1 MLKYRAVLAIGKALP
16 SAPLLV
22 GRYMLTM
29 EVDPLKQ
36 MGENPADKLLSLLL
50 VLALLAGFVA
60 CSNQDKEQ
68 ETSPPE
74 SSYVFSNPLSEPSLP
89 EDLGPISEHLP
100 KHRETIAEFKAINS
114 DVVGWLEIPGTTIN
128 DVVVWYPNDYNEYYL
143 RKDVYKRYNQAG
155 SYYADFRNKFDG
167 TAAGLSRN
175 TVIYGHSLDM
185 NDSPDAPYFSQLK
198 KFLDQDFAEQHPYI
212 YFSVEG
218 EELVWEVFAVFH
230 STIALPYNVPEQS
243 NEEFTNLISEV
254 NKRSQ
259 YIYDVNVTTSD
270 KILTLSTCVYQF
282 TPGVYP
288 NDYRYVVMAKLVD
301 SKEAFK
307 EKATLEKNPHPKEP

>member
-1 MLKYRAVLAIGKALP
+1 
-16 SAPLLV
+16 
-22 GRYMLTM
+22 M
-29 EVDPLKQ
+29 EVVPLKQ
-36 MGENPADKLLSLLL
+36 TGEKPADKLLSLLL
-50 VLALLAGFVA
+50 VLVLLAGFVA
-60 CSNQDKEQ
+60 CSHQGE
-68 ETSPPE
+68 EEELSPSE
-74 SSYVFSNPLSEPSLP
+74 IDFVFSNPLSEPSLP
-89 EDLGPISEHLP
+89 ENLGPVSEHLP
-100 KHRETIAEFKAINS
+100 SHRDKIAEYKAINS
-114 DVVGWLEIPGTTIN
+114 DVVGWLEIPDTTIN

-185 NDSPDAPYFSQLK
+185 NDNPDAPYFSQLK

-218 EELVWEVFAVFH
+218 EELVWEVFAVFY
-230 STIALPYNVPEQS
+230 STIALPYNVPDQS
-243 NEEFTNLISEV
+243 NEEFTALISEA
-254 NKRSQ
+254 NKRSE
-259 YIYDVNVTTSD
+259 YIYDVDVTTGD
-270 KILTLSTCVYQF
+270 KILTLSTCVYKF

-301 SKEAFK
+301 PSEPFK
-307 EKATLEKNPHPKEP
+307 KTASLEKNPNPKEP

>member
-1 MLKYRAVLAIGKALP
+1 MGVWYLIQGTPMASTPPLPCLWGHIRVL
-16 SAPLLV
+16 
-22 GRYMLTM
+22 
-29 EVDPLKQ
+29 EVDPLKKT
-36 MGENPADKLLSLLL
+36 GVNPVCKLLSLLVIL
-50 VLALLAGFVA
+50 SLLAGFVA
-60 CSNQDKEQ
+60 CSSKGKE
-68 ETSPPE
+68 ESPSPE
-74 SSYVFSNPLSEPSLP
+74 SSFVFSNPLSQPSLP
-89 EDLGPISEHLP
+89 EESGSVSQHLP
-100 KHRETIAEFKAINS
+100 EHRETIAEYKAINS
-114 DVVGWLEIPGTTIN
+114 DVVGWLEIPGTSIS

-198 KFLDQDFAEQHPYI
+198 KYLDQDFAQQHPYI
-212 YFSVEG
+212 YFSVAG

-254 NKRSQ
+254 NKRSE
-259 YIYDVNVTTSD
+259 YIYDVNVSTSD
-270 KILTLSTCVYQF
+270 KILTLSTCVYKY

-301 SKEAFK
+301 ANEPFK
-307 EKATLEKNPHPKEP
+307 ERAALEKNPNPKEP